1 MKIIL
6 SATTSWNLYN
16 SRMGLAKALKER
28 GDEVIFLSPHDKFTR
43 FLLDEGFRWVHFP
56 LRPRGKNI
64 FQEIASILF
73 MISFYRREQPD
84 LVNHFT
90 PKGVIYGSIAAK
102 IAGVQAV
109 FNTITGLGYVFSD
122 NSNKIL
128 KTLVMLL
135 YPIALSNTIT
145 VFQNPD
151 DQILFQ
157 EKRIV
162 DPKKNFLIRSSGI
175 DMARFKFAPQVK
187 DNPVKVLL
195 SSRFVEEKG
204 IRYFVEAARILKAQN
219 TNIRLILVGQP
230 EENQPTSITFAEI
243 KQWVNDDLV
252 EWWGWHNKM
261 EEIYPKA
268 HIICLPTYY
277 MEGVPKVLIEAAACG
292 RPLVATDVSGC
303 REIVQNGKNGILV
316 PPKNAPV
323 LADAIKRISEDAEL
337 RNEMGRRSRE
347 LAVANFSVEK
357 VVTDY
362 FAIYEKYRT

>member
-16 SRMGLAKALKER
+16 SRMNLAKALKER
-28 GDEVIFLSPHDKFTR
+28 GDEVIFLSPHDKFTH

-102 IAGVQAV
+102 IAGVQAI

-122 NSNKIL
+122 NSNKVL

-151 DQILFQ
+151 NQILFQ

-162 DPKKNFLIRSSGI
+162 DPKKSFLIRSSGV

-219 TNIRLILVGQP
+219 TNIKLVLVGQP
-230 EENQPTSITFAEI
+230 EENQPTS
-243 KQWVNDDLV
+243 L
-252 EWWGWHNKM
+252 
-261 EEIYPKA
+261 
-268 HIICLPTYY
+268 LPQR
-277 MEGVPKVLIEAAACG
+277 LS
-292 RPLVATDVSGC
+292 SG
-303 REIVQNGKNGILV
+303 
-316 PPKNAPV
+316 
-323 LADAIKRISEDAEL
+323 
-337 RNEMGRRSRE
+337 
-347 LAVANFSVEK
+347 
-357 VVTDY
+357 
-362 FAIYEKYRT
+362 